1 MLTIPEPCHEDF
13 NKMTP
18 TERGAF
24 CSKCQIDTFDFR
36 DLSNMEINQILLKHK
51 NDHLCGQFTNAQLKS
66 LNKEFETWKNQQTK
80 TFRSK
85 FMLAL
90 LLVFGLS
97 LFSCEEE
104 ESEVILGLQNISLS
118 ESATTKNYVNDEV
131 EETLDLFDY
140 VDESKPEVDDTPLE
154 TCEEKTIEVVGT
166 ESIIE
171 DDRVMQ
177 TAGVPDYME
186 RIAGGVGSYSATYV
200 AYLEEVVDTIEE
212 ESILPEKIEVD
223 PFLFEAKAYPNPT
236 KGNATL
242 EIDIDQ
248 PGQFDIQLFDFSGQL
263 IETIHSGEL
272 PQGRNRFEMEMAHLP
287 SGMYFAR
294 IISGSQTE
302 TVKVQRVN

>member
-13 NKMTP
+13 SKMTP

-51 NDHLCGQFTNAQLKS
+51 NDHLCGQFTNAQLNS
-66 LNKEFETWKNQQTK
+66 LNKEFEIWKNQQTK

-104 ESEVILGLQNISLS
+104 ESKVILGLQSIALS
-118 ESATTKNYVNDEV
+118 QSPTTKNYVNDEV

-140 VDESKPEVDDTPLE
+140 VNEVESEVVDTPLE

-171 DDRVMQ
+171 DDRMMQ
-177 TAGVPDYME
+177 TAGIPAYME
-186 RIAGGVGSYSATYV
+186 GINGGMSVNVNYLN
-200 AYLEEVVDTIEE
+200 YLEAVVDTGAE
-212 ESILPEKIEVD
+212 ESILPD
-223 PFLFEAKAYPNPT
+223 PVEIDPILFEAKAFPNPT
-236 KGNATL
+236 RDRATL
-242 EIDIDQ
+242 ELEIHEE
-248 PGQFDIQLFDFSGQL
+248 GQFDIQLFNFSGQML
-263 IETIHSGEL
+263 EAVHSGEL
-272 PQGRNRFEMEMAHLP
+272 LSGRQRFDLELSHLP
-287 SGMYFAR
+287 SGTYLVR
-294 IISGSQTE
+294 VISGSQVE
-302 TVKVQRVN
+302 TIKVERMN